1 MTASTALQEVAGG
14 RQAAAIVPWY
24 FTACFAADDD
34 KHHVP
39 SRGDSQR
46 QRYGVRVS
54 GVLFGHALTSNS

>member
-46 QRYGVRVS
+46 QRLMASESPEFCSVP
-54 GVLFGHALTSNS
+54 L